1 MSRAWFLVLFVAACE
16 GTISGSGG
24 NPIDAP
30 GGGGDDTGVTPDGGG
45 SGSGSGSGG
54 GSGSLTI
61 TLTSSPTPNAVY
73 NPRNVLAVWIQQ
85 TGGTFVKTINR
96 QAATRKLSL
105 VAWNTAAGAGDVDAV
120 TGATRQNHT
129 NPVNITW
136 DLKDK
141 QGNVIPDGTYT
152 VRMET
157 ADSNAATAA
166 KNNQGTFTFV
176 KGPAPQT
183 QNGLANG
190 GFSNVTIKFTP

>member
-1 MSRAWFLVLFVAACE
+1 MSRAWLVVLFAAACTV
-16 GTISGSGG
+16 GTIDSGG
-24 NPIDAP
+24 KQIDAP
-30 GGGGDDTGVTPDGGG
+30 TGGGDDTGITPDGA
-45 SGSGSGSGG
+45 GSGSGG
-54 GSGSLTI
+54 GSGSLTV

-73 NPRNVLAVWIQQ
+73 NPRNVLAVWIQ
-85 TGGTFVKTINR
+85 TSGAAFVKTINR
-96 QAATRKLSL
+96 QADTRKLSL

-152 VRMET
+152 IRMEV
-157 ADSNAATAA
+157 ADSNANSPA

-176 KGPAPQT
+176 KGPSPQT
-183 QNGLANG
+183 QNGLTNG
-190 GFSNVTIKFTP
+190 GFSNVKIVFTP